1 MAGRRQSSWAKLFP
15 QGPVDGRGPVTTPPV
30 IHAQRPIFAPLSKL
44 FAAVITDGVVPDVEK
59 IGTAVLVS
67 LSCNPLNAAETPITT
82 HCPAPTAYPCPAGIA
97 LGPFPIA
104 IGVDRKSTRLN
115 SSHVKISYA

>member
-44 FAAVITDGVVPDVEK
+44 FAAVITDGVVPDVEQ
-59 IGTAVLVS
+59 IATDVLVS
-67 LSCNPLNAAETPITT
+67 LRCNTLNAAETPLTT
-82 HCPAPTAYPCPAGIA
+82 HCPAPTADPSPRVIC
-97 LGPFPIA
+97 LGPFS
-104 IGVDRKSTRLN
+104 RTLWSLRRLR
-115 SSHVKISYA
+115 